1 MAIFPKTLLNI
12 MVMMMMITVRC
23 SKLMVLCVTSGWGAP
38 GGRHPGRGGPGGAGA
53 AGGALA
59 GHPAANIFKV
69 FQIFL
74 QICVIQ
80 TLISCVIN

>member
-1 MAIFPKTLLNI
+1 M
-12 MVMMMMITVRC
+12 
-23 SKLMVLCVTSGWGAP
+23 SCVTSGRGAP

-74 QICVIQ
+74 QIR
-80 TLISCVIN
+80 LI

>member
-12 MVMMMMITVRC
+12 MVMMMMIITVGG
-23 SKLMVLCVTSGWGAP
+23 SKLMALCVTSGWGAP

-59 GHPAANIFKV
+59 GHPATNIFKV

-74 QICVIQ
+74 QIR
-80 TLISCVIN
+80 LI